1 MKIAPFTPV
10 NTLVKAVKVSPT
22 YVVQEEVNI
31 TGQSLA
37 ETIGIV
43 KVSGTIST
51 AEINALGTTPYVF
64 STPENFV
71 PISFILT
78 ATSGTTKPVF
88 TSVLE
93 VRTVNANRVVF
104 VNVDPANINS
114 YNIFGLQ
121 ARPIGTP
128 EYTGA
133 LNIDLLANNYMLMPE
148 DLTDPTAGDYEWKY
162 NLVGY
167 ILA

>member
-22 YVVQEEVNI
+22 YVAQEEVNL

-78 ATSGTTKPVF
+78 ATSGLTKPAF

-104 VNVDPANINS
+104 VNDDPANINS
-114 YNIFGLQ
+114 YNIFGLP

-133 LNIDLLANNYMLMPE
+133 LNIDLLANNYMLMPQ
-148 DLTDPTAGDYEWKY
+148 DQTDPTAGDYEWKY